1 MPVRDLTPADLPRVL
16 ELNNAAVPAVGLLDA
31 PGLARLAELA
41 VTALVAEVDGE
52 VVGFCIVLAPGVD
65 YGSVNYGWFDERYDR
80 FAYLDRVAID
90 PAFQGRGIGRE
101 LYDRVEA
108 EAITR
113 GDADLFCL
121 EINVRPRNDTSLAF
135 HERLGFTEVGQ
146 QETPYGARVSLQ
158 TRPIPHR
165 P

>member
-1 MPVRDLTPADLPRVL
+1 ML

-31 PGLARLAELA
+31 PGLARLVGMA
-41 VTALVAEVDGE
+41 VTALVAELDGE
-52 VVGFCIVLAPGVD
+52 VVGFCIVLAPGAD
-65 YGSVNYGWFDERYDR
+65 YASVNYGWFAERYDR

-90 PAFQGRGIGRE
+90 PASQGRGIGRE

-108 EAITR
+108 EAIER
-113 GDADLFCL
+113 GDAELFCL
-121 EINVRPRNDTSLAF
+121 EVNVRPRNDTSLAF
-135 HERLGFTEVGQ
+135 HARLGFTEVGQ

-158 TRPIPHR
+158 TRPIPHH